1 MELLNSVGCVMSQKR
16 SVKFVQSTR
25 GVTSAIA
32 VSVYLDKCTLC
43 VSMSDTLDWN
53 ALIQEAQRILTQG
66 STAQTLYEAEQ
77 MSDVELLLEDAE
89 RLLEELE
96 ELD

>member
-1 MELLNSVGCVMSQKR
+1 
-16 SVKFVQSTR
+16 
-25 GVTSAIA
+25 
-32 VSVYLDKCTLC
+32 
-43 VSMSDTLDWN
+43 MSDTLDWN